1 VDVGRTQD
9 LLAKLHQQCTSGE
22 SQHTNREESVLPLKV
37 PEGRRLELDSMVN
50 LCECP
55 IIAVISSKL
64 KARVVGLSQKA
75 KQWDQEVE
83 AFLAWANRTA
93 GGEDRPN
100 LSGSH
105 MRNVVSP

>member
-22 SQHTNREESVLPLKV
+22 SLKV